1 LYKNTNN
8 KDTTGFYLLQKD
20 SPYVTFMFKAHE
32 MTTPTEITVDNKKI
46 SRKITTEDIT
56 DTN

>member
-1 LYKNTNN
+1 
-8 KDTTGFYLLQKD
+8 
-20 SPYVTFMFKAHE
+20 

-56 DTN
+56 DTNWNITAANQPVVTFMTGK